1 MVDLL
6 PVVICD
12 MFTQIA
18 MAAMDVG
25 DLDSADEQ
33 LKILK
38 GKFPK
43 SQRVRR
49 LEGMRFEAGGN
60 LTEAGK
66 VYKEM
71 LTENPA
77 NSLAR
82 KRQVRLIVTEENGG
96 RSVAVGDL

>member
-1 MVDLL
+1 
-6 PVVICD
+6 
-12 MFTQIA
+12 

-38 GKFPK
+38 GKFPE

-71 LTENPA
+71 LAENPA

-82 KRQVRLIVTEENGG
+82 KRQVCPVVTGGEWGEECSCG
-96 RSVAVGDL
+96 RFMIGVYC

>member
-1 MVDLL
+1 
-6 PVVICD
+6 
-12 MFTQIA
+12 

-25 DLDSADEQ
+25 DLNSADEQ

-38 GKFPK
+38 GKFPE

-71 LTENPA
+71 LAENPA

-82 KRQVRLIVTEENGG
+82 KRQVRPVVTGRERGEEGCCG
-96 RSVAVGDL
+96 RFMRGFKPVLC